1 MSLKNTNYMNNIPG
15 SVKAYN
21 TDINIS
27 QNNIFSEEN
36 LNKINI
42 NANLNS
48 YILSPVLNETI
59 NQTNALD
66 FSQEELNLSNKM
78 ITTTDKNGNSK
89 INEGNEGIYYYDQSS
104 GKIIDKRTGTESFAF
119 INNGNYVTNEYGD
132 IINKQQQQ
140 AVIPAAKVGENG
152 EFLDIRNQQSFTVES
167 NTDVSG
173 GLQRTVANS
182 AFETKEESV
191 KQESNNY
198 ETKPN
203 EPDIKVT
210 TNYKS
215 ELATKDILEELR
227 NDLVYDYVEKDKE
240 TFKNGMRVSL
250 NIVPINRYVNSSY
263 LTEEEFSNR
272 MYYILGDSTSFLYK
286 LFGSTKGLIF
296 PYTPTIAMNHNV
308 NYEEVEILHSN
319 TNFNFYKNTPPPGL
333 QITADFTA
341 DTPENALYMLGAIW
355 FFRSMSKTDFG
366 KLSNYPGMPPPILYL
381 NGYGKMYDNIP
392 VVLTSFNVTF
402 DKNKHYIDLKM
413 TDDMYKEFMNI
424 KNSST
429 SDKRVYNLIRN
440 MLSDQWLPTDLTMQI
455 GFKILPNMRK
465 VKETFSL
472 AKYKSGILGKVL
484 NTTDYDFNMESDNPH
499 DDGFNGHGWTW

>member
-42 NANLNS
+42 NTNLNS
-48 YILSPVLNETI
+48 YTLSPVLNETI

-66 FSQEELNLSNKM
+66 FSHEELNLSNKM
-78 ITTTDKNGNSK
+78 ITTMDKNGNSK

-104 GKIIDKRTGTESFAF
+104 GKIIDKRTGTESFVS
-119 INNGNYVTNEYGD
+119 INKGNYVTNEYGD
-132 IINKQQQQ
+132 IIDKQQQQ
-140 AVIPAAKVGENG
+140 TVIPAAKVGENG

-167 NTDVSG
+167 NPDVSG
-173 GLQRTVANS
+173 GLQRTVVNN

-191 KQESNNY
+191 KQESDNY

-203 EPDIKVT
+203 EPEIKVT
-210 TNYKS
+210 TDGIS
-215 ELATKDILEELR
+215 ELAKIFKEIDDEQERLDYISKDI
-227 NDLVYDYVEKDKE
+227 KE

-250 NIVPINRYVNSSY
+250 NILPINRQVASGGV
-263 LTEEEFSNR
+263 TQEEFNNR
-272 MYYILGDSTSFLYK
+272 VGYILGTGSSFLYQ
-286 LFGSTKGLIF
+286 LFYSTKGLVF

-355 FFRSMSKTDFG
+355 FFRALSKTDFG
-366 KLSNYPGMPPPILYL
+366 KNSEYPGMPPPILYL

-392 VVLTSFNVTF
+392 VILTSFNVTF
-402 DKNKHYIDLKM
+402 DKNKHYVDLKM

-440 MLSDQWLPTDLTMQI
+440 MITDQWLPTDLTMQI
-455 GFKILPNMRK
+455 GLKIIPNMRK
-465 VKETFSL
+465 VKEKFDLSR
-472 AKYKSGILGKVL
+472 YKRGDLGNVWLSGG
-484 NTTDYDFNMESDNPH
+484 DNSN
-499 DDGFNGHGWTW
+499 GEFNGHGWTW